1 MQSDGKHPLKGDIL
15 SIRKNEE
22 NNFMDSLKLKD
33 SLYWVGIEDFD
44 MRVFDIIMTTEY
56 GSSFNSYILKG
67 SEHTALFET
76 EKTKFFEDYLRE
88 IEQVTPVSAIDYII
102 MNHTEPDHADG
113 IGELLKLNPEITVVG
128 TAAAINNLKQ
138 IMNRE
143 DFSFRVVKN
152 LETLSLGDI
161 TLEFHL
167 LPNLHWPDTMWTYA
181 KEIKTL
187 FPCDSFGSHFA
198 TKEVLRSLVSDEE
211 GYWKATKY
219 YFDCILGPFRRPF
232 VVNGLKRLETLD
244 VDMICTGH
252 GPVLD
257 SHIDEIVAKYN
268 EWCTPAE
275 KTVRNVVI
283 PYVSAYGYTG
293 ILAQALAAG
302 LKEAGVEAELYDMVE
317 EKDSEKVLAAITAA
331 DGLMV
336 GSPTIVGEAL
346 PPVANLL
353 NGLHAALEKGKPA
366 MAFGSFGW
374 SGEAVP
380 NLTVRLTQLK
390 YNVQEGMR
398 VKFKPSEA
406 DIEAAKERGKQFA
419 ELVKAR

>member
-1 MQSDGKHPLKGDIL
+1 
-15 SIRKNEE
+15 
-22 NNFMDSLKLKD
+22 MDSLKLKD
-33 SLYWVGIEDFD
+33 NLYWVGIEDFD

-67 SEHTALFET
+67 SEATVLFET

-88 IEQVTPVSAIDYII
+88 IEQVTSVKDIKYIV

-113 IGELLKLNPEITVVG
+113 IGELLKLNPEIEVIG
-128 TAAAINNLKQ
+128 TIAAVNNLKQ

-143 DFSFRVVKN
+143 DFKFRVVKN

-161 TLEFHL
+161 TLEFHV

-198 TKEVLRSLVSDEE
+198 TKEVLRSLVTDEE

-268 EWCTPAE
+268 EWCEAPVKE
-275 KTVRNVVI
+275 KKNVVI
-283 PYVSAYGYTG
+283 PYVTAYGYTG
-293 ILAQALAAG
+293 MLAEALAKG
-302 LKEAGVEAELYDMVE
+302 LRENGVDAELYDMVE
-317 EKDSEKVLAAITAA
+317 EKDANKVIEAITAA
-331 DGLMV
+331 DGLLV
-336 GSPTIVGEAL
+336 GSGKGQAGDGIRKLWLERRGSTCINRKADCPEIQRAGRHACQIQAVRSGSCGSGRMRKELRGTGKSPL
-346 PPVANLL
+346 R
-353 NGLHAALEKGKPA
+353 NGLLE
-366 MAFGSFGW
+366 F
-374 SGEAVP
+374 VC
-380 NLTVRLTQLK
+380 LL
-390 YNVQEGMR
+390 
-398 VKFKPSEA
+398 
-406 DIEAAKERGKQFA
+406 
-419 ELVKAR
+419 

>member
-1 MQSDGKHPLKGDIL
+1 
-15 SIRKNEE
+15 
-22 NNFMDSLKLKD
+22 MDSLKLKD
-33 SLYWVGIEDFD
+33 NLYWVGIEDFD

-67 SEHTALFET
+67 SEATVLFET

-88 IEQVTPVSAIDYII
+88 IEQVTSVKDIKYIV

-113 IGELLKLNPEITVVG
+113 IGELLKLNPEIEVIG
-128 TAAAINNLKQ
+128 TIAAVNNLKQ

-143 DFSFRVVKN
+143 DFKFRVVKN

-161 TLEFHL
+161 TLEFHV

-198 TKEVLRSLVSDEE
+198 TKEVLRSLVTDEE

-268 EWCTPAE
+268 EWCEAPVKE
-275 KTVRNVVI
+275 KKNVVI
-283 PYVSAYGYTG
+283 PYVTAYGYTG
-293 ILAQALAAG
+293 MLAKALAKG
-302 LKEAGVEAELYDMVE
+302 LRENGVDAELYDMVE
-317 EKDSEKVLAAITAA
+317 EKDANKIIEAITAA
-331 DGLMV
+331 DGLLV

-380 NLTVRLTQLK
+380 ALTAKLTALK

-406 DIEAAKERGKQFA
+406 DLAAAEECGKNFA

>member
-1 MQSDGKHPLKGDIL
+1 M
-15 SIRKNEE
+15 N
-22 NNFMDSLKLKD
+22 SLKLKEN
-33 SLYWVGIEDFD
+33 LYWVGIEDFD

-67 SEHTALFET
+67 SEKTALFET
-76 EKTKFFEDYLRE
+76 EKTKFFDDYLKE
-88 IEQVTPVSAIDYII
+88 IEQVVPVKEIDYII

-113 IGELLKLNPEITVVG
+113 IGELLKLNPDITVYG
-128 TAAAINNLKQ
+128 TTAAINNLKQ

-143 DFSFRVVKN
+143 DFKFQVVKN

-161 TLEFHL
+161 TLEFHT

-198 TKEVLRSLVSDEE
+198 TKEVLRSLVTDEE

-219 YFDCILGPFRRPF
+219 YFDCILGPFRHPF
-232 VVNGLKRLETLD
+232 VENGLKRLETLD

-257 SHIDEIVAKYN
+257 SHIDEIVAKYK
-268 EWCTPAE
+268 EWCSEPAKDG
-275 KTVRNVVI
+275 KTVVI
-283 PYVSAYGYTG
+283 PYVTAYGYTEM
-293 ILAQALAAG
+293 LAKALAEG
-302 LKEAGVEAELYDMVE
+302 LNESGVKTELYDMVE
-317 EKDSEKVLAAITAA
+317 EKDADKVIAAITAA
-331 DGLMV
+331 DGLLI

-353 NGLHAALEKGKPA
+353 NGLHAALVKGKPA
-366 MAFGSFGW
+366 AAFGSFGW

-380 NLTVRLTQLK
+380 NLSAKLTQLK
-390 YNVQEGMR
+390 YNVQEGLK
-398 VKFKPSEA
+398 VKFKPSDA
-406 DIEAAKERGKQFA
+406 DLAAAKEYGKTFA
-419 ELVKAR
+419 SLLK

>member
-1 MQSDGKHPLKGDIL
+1 
-15 SIRKNEE
+15 
-22 NNFMDSLKLKD
+22 MDSLKLKEN
-33 SLYWVGIEDFD
+33 LYWVGIEDFD

-67 SEHTALFET
+67 SEKTALFET
-76 EKTKFFEDYLRE
+76 EKTKFFDDYLKE
-88 IEQVTPVSAIDYII
+88 IEQVVPVKDIDYII

-113 IGELLKLNPEITVVG
+113 IGELLKLNPDITVYG
-128 TAAAINNLKQ
+128 TTAAINNLKQ

-143 DFSFRVVKN
+143 DFKFQIVKN

-161 TLEFHL
+161 TLEFHA

-198 TKEVLRSLVSDEE
+198 TKEVLRSLVTDEE

-219 YFDCILGPFRRPF
+219 YFDCILGPFRHPF
-232 VVNGLKRLETLD
+232 VENGLKRLETLD

-257 SHIDEIVAKYN
+257 SHIDEIVAKYR
-268 EWCTPAE
+268 EWCTEPAKDG
-275 KTVRNVVI
+275 KTVVI
-283 PYVSAYGYTG
+283 PYVTAYGYTEM
-293 ILAQALAAG
+293 LAKALAEG
-302 LKEAGVEAELYDMVE
+302 LSECGVKTELYDMVE
-317 EKDSEKVLAAITAA
+317 EKDAEKVISAITAA
-331 DGLMV
+331 DGLLI

-353 NGLHAALEKGKPA
+353 NGLHAALVKGKPA
-366 MAFGSFGW
+366 AAFGSFGW

-380 NLTVRLTQLK
+380 NLTAKLTQLK
-390 YNVQEGMR
+390 YNVQEGLK
-398 VKFKPSEA
+398 VKFKPSDA
-406 DIEAAKERGKQFA
+406 DLAAAKEYGKTFA
-419 ELVKAR
+419 ALLK

>member
-1 MQSDGKHPLKGDIL
+1 
-15 SIRKNEE
+15 
-22 NNFMDSLKLKD
+22 MDSLKLKD
-33 SLYWVGIEDFD
+33 NLYWVGIEDFD

-67 SEHTALFET
+67 SEATVLFET

-88 IEQVTPVSAIDYII
+88 IEQVTSVKDIKYIV

-113 IGELLKLNPEITVVG
+113 IGELLKLNPEIEVIG
-128 TAAAINNLKQ
+128 TIAAVNNLKQ

-143 DFSFRVVKN
+143 DFKFRVVKN
-152 LETLSLGDI
+152 LETLSLGNI
-161 TLEFHL
+161 TLEFHV

-198 TKEVLRSLVSDEE
+198 TKEVLRSLVTDEE

-268 EWCTPAE
+268 EWCEAPVKE
-275 KTVRNVVI
+275 KKNVVI
-283 PYVSAYGYTG
+283 PYVTAYGYTG
-293 ILAQALAAG
+293 MLAEALAKG
-302 LKEAGVEAELYDMVE
+302 LRENGVDAELYDMVE
-317 EKDSEKVLAAITAA
+317 EKDANKVIEAITAA
-331 DGLMV
+331 DGLLV

-380 NLTVRLTQLK
+380 ALTAKLTALK

-406 DIEAAKERGKQFA
+406 DLAAAEECGKNFA

>member
-1 MQSDGKHPLKGDIL
+1 
-15 SIRKNEE
+15 
-22 NNFMDSLKLKD
+22 MDSLKLKEN
-33 SLYWVGIEDFD
+33 LYWVGIEDFD

-67 SEHTALFET
+67 SEKTALFET
-76 EKTKFFEDYLRE
+76 EKTKFFDDYLKE
-88 IEQVTPVSAIDYII
+88 IEQVVPVKEIDYII

-113 IGELLKLNPEITVVG
+113 IGELLKLNPDITVYG
-128 TAAAINNLKQ
+128 TTAAINNLKQ

-143 DFSFRVVKN
+143 DFKFQIVKN

-161 TLEFHL
+161 TLEFHT

-198 TKEVLRSLVSDEE
+198 TKEVLRSLVTDEE

-219 YFDCILGPFRRPF
+219 YFDCILGPFRHPF
-232 VVNGLKRLETLD
+232 VENGLKRLEPLD

-257 SHIDEIVAKYN
+257 SHIDEIVAKYK
-268 EWCTPAE
+268 EWCSEPAKDG
-275 KTVRNVVI
+275 KTVVI
-283 PYVSAYGYTG
+283 PYVTAYGYTEM
-293 ILAQALAAG
+293 LAKALAEG
-302 LKEAGVEAELYDMVE
+302 LNESGVKTELYDMVE
-317 EKDSEKVLAAITAA
+317 EKDADKVIAAITAA
-331 DGLMV
+331 DGLLI

-353 NGLHAALEKGKPA
+353 NGLHAALVKGKPA
-366 MAFGSFGW
+366 AAFGSFGW

-380 NLTVRLTQLK
+380 NLSAKLTQLK
-390 YNVQEGMR
+390 YNVQEGLK
-398 VKFKPSEA
+398 VKFKPSDA
-406 DIEAAKERGKQFA
+406 DLAAAKEYGKTFA
-419 ELVKAR
+419 SLLK

>member
-1 MQSDGKHPLKGDIL
+1 M
-15 SIRKNEE
+15 N
-22 NNFMDSLKLKD
+22 SLKLKEN
-33 SLYWVGIEDFD
+33 LYWVGIEDFD

-67 SEHTALFET
+67 SEKTALFET
-76 EKTKFFEDYLRE
+76 EKTKFFDDYLKE
-88 IEQVTPVSAIDYII
+88 IEQVVPVKEIDYII

-113 IGELLKLNPEITVVG
+113 IGELLKLNPDITVYG
-128 TAAAINNLKQ
+128 TTAAINNLKQ

-143 DFSFRVVKN
+143 DFKFQIVKN

-161 TLEFHL
+161 TLEFHT

-198 TKEVLRSLVSDEE
+198 TKEVLRSLVTDEE

-219 YFDCILGPFRRPF
+219 YFDCILGPFRHPF
-232 VVNGLKRLETLD
+232 MENGLKRLETLD

-257 SHIDEIVAKYN
+257 SHIDEIVAKYK
-268 EWCTPAE
+268 EWCSEPAKDG
-275 KTVRNVVI
+275 KTVVI
-283 PYVSAYGYTG
+283 PYVTAYGYTEM
-293 ILAQALAAG
+293 LAKALAEG
-302 LKEAGVEAELYDMVE
+302 LNESGVKTELYDMVE
-317 EKDSEKVLAAITAA
+317 EKDADKVIAAITAA
-331 DGLMV
+331 DGLLI

-353 NGLHAALEKGKPA
+353 NGLHAALVKGKPA
-366 MAFGSFGW
+366 AAFGSFGW

-380 NLTVRLTQLK
+380 NLSAKLTQLK
-390 YNVQEGMR
+390 YNVQEGLK
-398 VKFKPSEA
+398 VKFKPSDA
-406 DIEAAKERGKQFA
+406 DLAAAKEYGKTFA
-419 ELVKAR
+419 SLLK

>member
-1 MQSDGKHPLKGDIL
+1 
-15 SIRKNEE
+15 
-22 NNFMDSLKLKD
+22 MDSLKLKEN
-33 SLYWVGIEDFD
+33 LYWVGIEDFD

-67 SEHTALFET
+67 SEKTALFET
-76 EKTKFFEDYLRE
+76 EKTKFFEDYLKE
-88 IEQVTPVSAIDYII
+88 IEQVVPVKDIDVII

-113 IGELLKLNPEITVVG
+113 IGELLKLNPEITVYG

-138 IMNRE
+138 IMNRD
-143 DFSFRVVKN
+143 DFKFQIVKN
-152 LETLSLGDI
+152 LDTLSLGDI
-161 TLEFHL
+161 TLEFHA

-198 TKEVLRSLVSDEE
+198 TKEVLRSLVTDEE

-219 YFDCILGPFRRPF
+219 YFDCILGPFRHPF
-232 VVNGLKRLETLD
+232 VENGLKRLETLD

-257 SHIDEIVAKYN
+257 SHIDEIVAKYK
-268 EWCTPAE
+268 EWCTDPAKDG
-275 KTVRNVVI
+275 KTVVI
-283 PYVSAYGYTG
+283 PYVTAYGYTG
-293 ILAQALAAG
+293 MLAKALAEG
-302 LKEAGVEAELYDMVE
+302 LAECGVRTELYDMVE
-317 EKDSEKVLAAITAA
+317 ETDAEKVIAAITAA
-331 DGLMV
+331 DGLLI

-353 NGLHAALEKGKPA
+353 NGLHAALVKGKPA
-366 MAFGSFGW
+366 AAFGSFGW

-380 NLTVRLTQLK
+380 NLSARLTQLK
-390 YNVQEGMR
+390 YNVQEGLK

-406 DIEAAKERGKQFA
+406 DLAAAKEYGKTFA
-419 ELVKAR
+419 ALVNG

>member
-1 MQSDGKHPLKGDIL
+1 
-15 SIRKNEE
+15 
-22 NNFMDSLKLKD
+22 MDSLKLKD
-33 SLYWVGIEDFD
+33 NLYWVGIEDFD

-67 SEHTALFET
+67 SEATVLFET

-88 IEQVTPVSAIDYII
+88 IEQVTSVKDIKYIV

-113 IGELLKLNPEITVVG
+113 IGELLKLNPEIEVIG
-128 TAAAINNLKQ
+128 TIAAVNNLKQ

-143 DFSFRVVKN
+143 DFKFRVVKN

-161 TLEFHL
+161 TLEFHV

-198 TKEVLRSLVSDEE
+198 TKEVLRSLVTDEE

-232 VVNGLKRLETLD
+232 VVNGLKRLETMD

-268 EWCTPAE
+268 EWCEAPV
-275 KTVRNVVI
+275 KDKKNVVI
-283 PYVSAYGYTG
+283 PYVTAYGYTG
-293 ILAQALAAG
+293 MLAEALAKG
-302 LKEAGVEAELYDMVE
+302 LRENGVDAELYDMVE
-317 EKDSEKVLAAITAA
+317 EKDADKVIEAITAA
-331 DGLMV
+331 DGLLI

-380 NLTVRLTQLK
+380 ALTAKLTALK

-406 DIEAAKERGKQFA
+406 DLAAAEECGKNFA

>member
-1 MQSDGKHPLKGDIL
+1 
-15 SIRKNEE
+15 
-22 NNFMDSLKLKD
+22 MDSLKLKD
-33 SLYWVGIEDFD
+33 NLYWVGIEDFD

-67 SEHTALFET
+67 SEKTAMFET
-76 EKTKFFEDYLRE
+76 EKTKFFEEYLRE
-88 IEQVTPVSAIDYII
+88 IEQVTPVKDIDYII

-143 DFSFRVVKN
+143 DFKFQTVKN
-152 LETLSLGDI
+152 LETLSLGDV
-161 TLEFHL
+161 TLEFHV
-167 LPNLHWPDTMWTYA
+167 LPNLHWPDTMWTLA

-198 TKEVLRSLVSDEE
+198 TKEVLRSLVTDEE

-219 YFDCILGPFRRPF
+219 YFDCILGPFKTPF
-232 VVNGLKRLETLD
+232 VVNGLNRFDTMD

-257 SHIDEIVAKYN
+257 SHIDEIVAKYR
-268 EWCTPAE
+268 EWCAPVPSS
-275 KTVRNVVI
+275 KTVVI

-293 ILAQALAAG
+293 MLADALAAG
-302 LKEAGVEAELYDMVE
+302 LEEAGVTVKKYDMVE
-317 EKDSEKVLAAITAA
+317 EKDA
-331 DGLMV
+331 DRVIEEMQSAGGILV

-346 PPVANLL
+346 PPIANLL
-353 NGLHAALEKGKPA
+353 NGLHTALVRGKPA
-366 MAFGSFGW
+366 AAFGSYGW

-380 NLTVRLTQLK
+380 NLTARLTQLK
-390 YNVQEGMR
+390 YNVQEGIR
-398 VKFKPSEA
+398 VKFRPSEA
-406 DIEAAKERGKQFA
+406 DLASAKEFGKNFA
-419 ELVKAR
+419 SLLK

>member
-1 MQSDGKHPLKGDIL
+1 
-15 SIRKNEE
+15 
-22 NNFMDSLKLKD
+22 MDSLKLKD
-33 SLYWVGIEDFD
+33 NLYWVGIEDFD

-67 SEHTALFET
+67 SEATVLFET

-88 IEQVTPVSAIDYII
+88 IEQVTSVKDIKYIV

-113 IGELLKLNPEITVVG
+113 IGELLKLNPEIEVIG
-128 TAAAINNLKQ
+128 TIAAVNNLKQ

-143 DFSFRVVKN
+143 DFKFRVVKN

-161 TLEFHL
+161 TLEFHV

-198 TKEVLRSLVSDEE
+198 TKEVLRSLVTDEE

-268 EWCTPAE
+268 EWCEAPVKE
-275 KTVRNVVI
+275 KKNVVI
-283 PYVSAYGYTG
+283 PYVTAYGYTG
-293 ILAQALAAG
+293 MLAEALAKG
-302 LKEAGVEAELYDMVE
+302 LRENGVDVELYDMVE
-317 EKDSEKVLAAITAA
+317 EKDANKVIEAITAA
-331 DGLMV
+331 DGLLV

-380 NLTVRLTQLK
+380 ALTAKLTALK

-406 DIEAAKERGKQFA
+406 DLAAAEECGKNFA

>member
-1 MQSDGKHPLKGDIL
+1 
-15 SIRKNEE
+15 
-22 NNFMDSLKLKD
+22 MDSLKLKEN
-33 SLYWVGIEDFD
+33 LYWVGIEDFD

-67 SEHTALFET
+67 SEKTALFET
-76 EKTKFFEDYLRE
+76 EKTKFFNDYLKE
-88 IEQVTPVSAIDYII
+88 IEQVVPVKEIDYII

-113 IGELLKLNPEITVVG
+113 IGELLKLNPDITVYG
-128 TAAAINNLKQ
+128 TTAAINNLKQ

-143 DFSFRVVKN
+143 DFKFQIVKN

-161 TLEFHL
+161 TLEFHT

-198 TKEVLRSLVSDEE
+198 TKEVLRSLVTDEE

-219 YFDCILGPFRRPF
+219 YFDCILGPFRHPF
-232 VVNGLKRLETLD
+232 VENGLKRLETLD

-257 SHIDEIVAKYN
+257 SHIDEIVAKYK
-268 EWCTPAE
+268 EWCSEPAKDG
-275 KTVRNVVI
+275 KTVVI
-283 PYVSAYGYTG
+283 PYVTAYGYTEM
-293 ILAQALAAG
+293 LAKALAEG
-302 LKEAGVEAELYDMVE
+302 LNESGVKTELYDMVE
-317 EKDSEKVLAAITAA
+317 EKDADKVIAAITAA
-331 DGLMV
+331 DGLLI

-353 NGLHAALEKGKPA
+353 NGLHAALVKGKPA
-366 MAFGSFGW
+366 AAFGSFGW

-380 NLTVRLTQLK
+380 NLSAKLTQLK
-390 YNVQEGMR
+390 YNVQEGLK
-398 VKFKPSEA
+398 VKFKPSDA
-406 DIEAAKERGKQFA
+406 DLAAAKEYGKTFA
-419 ELVKAR
+419 SLLK

>member
-1 MQSDGKHPLKGDIL
+1 M
-15 SIRKNEE
+15 
-22 NNFMDSLKLKD
+22 MDSLKLKEN
-33 SLYWVGIEDFD
+33 LYWVGIEDFD

-56 GSSFNSYILKG
+56 GSSFNSYILRG
-67 SEHTALFET
+67 SEKTALFET
-76 EKTKFFEDYLRE
+76 EKTKFFEDYLKE
-88 IEQVTPVSAIDYII
+88 IEQVTPVSKIDYII

-113 IGELLKLNPEITVVG
+113 IGELLKINPEITVIG
-128 TAAAINNLKQ
+128 TGAAINNLKQ

-143 DFSFRVVKN
+143 DFRFQIVKN

-161 TLEFHL
+161 TLEFHV

-181 KEIKTL
+181 KEIRTL

-198 TKEVLRSLVSDEE
+198 TKEVLRSLVTDEE

-219 YFDCILGPFRRPF
+219 YFDCILGPFRNPF

-257 SHIDEIVAKYN
+257 SHIDEIVEKYR
-268 EWCTPAE
+268 EWCAVQPKDH
-275 KTVRNVVI
+275 KTVVI

-293 ILAQALAAG
+293 MLAEALAEG
-302 LKEAGVEAELYDMVE
+302 IREAGAKAVLYDMVE
-317 EKDSEKVLAAITAA
+317 EKDSARVIEEITAA
-331 DGLMV
+331 DGLLV

-346 PPVANLL
+346 PPVADLL
-353 NGLHAALEKGKPA
+353 NGLHAALVRGKPA
-366 MAFGSFGW
+366 AAFGSYGW

-380 NLTVRLTQLK
+380 NLTAKLTALK
-390 YNVQEGMR
+390 YNVQEGIR
-398 VKFKPSEA
+398 VKFRPSDA
-406 DIEAAKERGKQFA
+406 DLKAAREYGTQFA
-419 ELVKAR
+419 SLLK

>member
-1 MQSDGKHPLKGDIL
+1 M
-15 SIRKNEE
+15 N
-22 NNFMDSLKLKD
+22 SLKLKEN
-33 SLYWVGIEDFD
+33 LYWVGIEDFD

-67 SEHTALFET
+67 SEKTALFET
-76 EKTKFFEDYLRE
+76 EKTKFFDDYLKE
-88 IEQVTPVSAIDYII
+88 IEQVVPVKEIDYII

-113 IGELLKLNPEITVVG
+113 IGELLKLNPDITVYG
-128 TAAAINNLKQ
+128 TTAAINNLKQ

-143 DFSFRVVKN
+143 DFKFQIVKN

-161 TLEFHL
+161 TLEFHT

-198 TKEVLRSLVSDEE
+198 TKEVLRSLVTDEE

-219 YFDCILGPFRRPF
+219 YFDCILGPFRHPF
-232 VVNGLKRLETLD
+232 VENGLKRLETLD

-257 SHIDEIVAKYN
+257 SHIDEIVAKYK
-268 EWCTPAE
+268 EWCSEPAKDG
-275 KTVRNVVI
+275 KTVVI
-283 PYVSAYGYTG
+283 PYVTAYGYTEM
-293 ILAQALAAG
+293 LAKALAEG
-302 LKEAGVEAELYDMVE
+302 LNESGVKTELYDMVE
-317 EKDSEKVLAAITAA
+317 EKDADKVIAAITAA
-331 DGLMV
+331 DGLLI

-353 NGLHAALEKGKPA
+353 NGLHAALVKGKPA
-366 MAFGSFGW
+366 AAFGSFGW

-380 NLTVRLTQLK
+380 NLSAKLTQLK
-390 YNVQEGMR
+390 YNVQEGLK
-398 VKFKPSEA
+398 VKFKPSDA
-406 DIEAAKERGKQFA
+406 DLAAAKEYGKTFA
-419 ELVKAR
+419 SLLK

>member
-1 MQSDGKHPLKGDIL
+1 
-15 SIRKNEE
+15 
-22 NNFMDSLKLKD
+22 MDSLKLKEN
-33 SLYWVGIEDFD
+33 LYWVGIEDFD

-67 SEHTALFET
+67 SEKTALFET
-76 EKTKFFEDYLRE
+76 EKTKFFDDYLKE
-88 IEQVTPVSAIDYII
+88 IEQVVPVKEIDYII

-113 IGELLKLNPEITVVG
+113 IGELLKLNPDITVYG
-128 TAAAINNLKQ
+128 TTAAINNLKQ

-143 DFSFRVVKN
+143 DFKFQIVKN

-161 TLEFHL
+161 TLEFHT

-198 TKEVLRSLVSDEE
+198 TKEVLRSLVTDEE

-219 YFDCILGPFRRPF
+219 YFDCILGPFRHPF
-232 VVNGLKRLETLD
+232 VENGLKRLETLD

-257 SHIDEIVAKYN
+257 SHIDEIVAKYK
-268 EWCTPAE
+268 EWCSEPAKDD
-275 KTVRNVVI
+275 KTVVI
-283 PYVSAYGYTG
+283 PYVTAYGYTEM
-293 ILAQALAAG
+293 LAKALAEG
-302 LKEAGVEAELYDMVE
+302 LNESGVKTELYDMVE
-317 EKDSEKVLAAITAA
+317 EKDADKVIAAITAA
-331 DGLMV
+331 DGLLI

-346 PPVANLL
+346 PPIANLL
-353 NGLHAALEKGKPA
+353 NGLHAALVKGKPA
-366 MAFGSFGW
+366 AAFGSFGW

-380 NLTVRLTQLK
+380 NLSAKLTQLK
-390 YNVQEGMR
+390 YNVQEGLK
-398 VKFKPSEA
+398 VKFKPSDA
-406 DIEAAKERGKQFA
+406 DLAAAKEYGKTFA
-419 ELVKAR
+419 SFLK

>member
-1 MQSDGKHPLKGDIL
+1 
-15 SIRKNEE
+15 
-22 NNFMDSLKLKD
+22 MDSLKLKEN
-33 SLYWVGIEDFD
+33 LYWVGIEDFD

-67 SEHTALFET
+67 SEATVLFET

-88 IEQVTPVSAIDYII
+88 IEQVTSVKDIDYIV

-113 IGELLKLNPEITVVG
+113 IGELLKLNPEITVIG
-128 TAAAINNLKQ
+128 TTAAVNNLKQ

-143 DFSFRVVKN
+143 DFKFRIVKN

-161 TLEFHL
+161 TLEFHA

-198 TKEVLRSLVSDEE
+198 TKEVLRSLVTDEE

-232 VVNGLKRLETLD
+232 VVNGLKRLETMD

-268 EWCTPAE
+268 EWCEAPVKE
-275 KTVRNVVI
+275 KKSVVI
-283 PYVSAYGYTG
+283 PYVTAYGYTG
-293 ILAQALAAG
+293 MLAEALAKG
-302 LKEAGVEAELYDMVE
+302 LRENGVDAELYDMVE
-317 EKDSEKVLAAITAA
+317 EKDADKVIEAITAA
-331 DGLMV
+331 DGLLI

-380 NLTVRLTQLK
+380 ALTAKLTALK

-406 DIEAAKERGKQFA
+406 DLAAAEECGKNFA

>member
-1 MQSDGKHPLKGDIL
+1 
-15 SIRKNEE
+15 
-22 NNFMDSLKLKD
+22 MDSLKLKEN
-33 SLYWVGIEDFD
+33 LYWVGIEDFD

-67 SEHTALFET
+67 SEKTALFET
-76 EKTKFFEDYLRE
+76 EKTKFFDDYLKE
-88 IEQVTPVSAIDYII
+88 IEQVVPVKEIDYII

-113 IGELLKLNPEITVVG
+113 IGELLKLNPDITVYG
-128 TAAAINNLKQ
+128 TTAAINNLKQ

-143 DFSFRVVKN
+143 DFKFQIVKN

-161 TLEFHL
+161 TLEFHT

-198 TKEVLRSLVSDEE
+198 TKEVLRSLVTDEE

-219 YFDCILGPFRRPF
+219 YFDCILGPFRHPF
-232 VVNGLKRLETLD
+232 VENGLKRLETLD

-257 SHIDEIVAKYN
+257 SHIDEIVAKYK
-268 EWCTPAE
+268 EWCSEPAKDG
-275 KTVRNVVI
+275 KTVVI
-283 PYVSAYGYTG
+283 PYVTAYGYTEM
-293 ILAQALAAG
+293 LAKALAEG
-302 LKEAGVEAELYDMVE
+302 LNESGVKTELYDMVE
-317 EKDSEKVLAAITAA
+317 EKDADKVIAAITAA
-331 DGLMV
+331 DGLLI

-346 PPVANLL
+346 PPIANLL
-353 NGLHAALEKGKPA
+353 NGLHAALVKGKPA
-366 MAFGSFGW
+366 AAFGSFGW

-380 NLTVRLTQLK
+380 NLSAKLTQLK
-390 YNVQEGMR
+390 YNVQEGLK
-398 VKFKPSEA
+398 VKFKPSDA
-406 DIEAAKERGKQFA
+406 DLAAAKEYGKTFA
-419 ELVKAR
+419 SLLK

>member
-1 MQSDGKHPLKGDIL
+1 
-15 SIRKNEE
+15 
-22 NNFMDSLKLKD
+22 MDSLKLKD
-33 SLYWVGIEDFD
+33 NLYWVGIEDFD

-67 SEHTALFET
+67 SEATVLFET

-88 IEQVTPVSAIDYII
+88 IEQVTSVKDIKYIV

-113 IGELLKLNPEITVVG
+113 IGELLKLNPEIEVIGTV
-128 TAAAINNLKQ
+128 AAVNNLKQ

-143 DFSFRVVKN
+143 DFKFRVVKN

-161 TLEFHL
+161 TLEFHV

-198 TKEVLRSLVSDEE
+198 TKEVLRSLVTDEE

-268 EWCTPAE
+268 EWCEAPVKE
-275 KTVRNVVI
+275 KKNVVI
-283 PYVSAYGYTG
+283 PYVTAYGYTG
-293 ILAQALAAG
+293 MLAEALAKG
-302 LKEAGVEAELYDMVE
+302 LRENGVDAELYDMVE
-317 EKDSEKVLAAITAA
+317 EKDANKVIEAITAA
-331 DGLMV
+331 DGLLV

-380 NLTVRLTQLK
+380 ALTAKLTALK

-406 DIEAAKERGKQFA
+406 DLAAAEECGKNFA

>member
-1 MQSDGKHPLKGDIL
+1 
-15 SIRKNEE
+15 
-22 NNFMDSLKLKD
+22 MDSLKLKD
-33 SLYWVGIEDFD
+33 NLYWVGIEDFD

-67 SEHTALFET
+67 SEATVLFET

-88 IEQVTPVSAIDYII
+88 IEQVTSVKDIKYIV

-113 IGELLKLNPEITVVG
+113 IGELLKLNPEIEVIG
-128 TAAAINNLKQ
+128 TIAAVNNLKQ

-143 DFSFRVVKN
+143 DFKFRVVKN

-161 TLEFHL
+161 TLEFHV

-198 TKEVLRSLVSDEE
+198 TKEVLRSLVTDEE

-268 EWCTPAE
+268 EWCEAPVKE
-275 KTVRNVVI
+275 KKNVVI
-283 PYVSAYGYTG
+283 PYVTAYGYTG
-293 ILAQALAAG
+293 MLAEALAKG
-302 LKEAGVEAELYDMVE
+302 LRENGVDAELYDMVE
-317 EKDSEKVLAAITAA
+317 EKDANKVIEAITAA
-331 DGLMV
+331 DGLLV

-380 NLTVRLTQLK
+380 ALTAKLTALK

-406 DIEAAKERGKQFA
+406 DLAAAEECGKNFA

>member
-1 MQSDGKHPLKGDIL
+1 
-15 SIRKNEE
+15 
-22 NNFMDSLKLKD
+22 MDSLKLKD
-33 SLYWVGIEDFD
+33 NLYWVGIEDFD

-67 SEHTALFET
+67 SEATVLFET

-88 IEQVTPVSAIDYII
+88 IEQVTSVKDIKYIV

-113 IGELLKLNPEITVVG
+113 IGELLKLNPEIEVIG
-128 TAAAINNLKQ
+128 TIAAVNNLKQ

-143 DFSFRVVKN
+143 DFKFRVVKN

-161 TLEFHL
+161 TLEFHV

-198 TKEVLRSLVSDEE
+198 TKEVLRSLVTDEE

-244 VDMICTGH
+244 VHMICTGH
-252 GPVLD
+252 PPVLD

-268 EWCTPAE
+268 EWCEAPVKE
-275 KTVRNVVI
+275 KKNVVI
-283 PYVSAYGYTG
+283 PYVTAYGYTG
-293 ILAQALAAG
+293 MLAEALAKG
-302 LKEAGVEAELYDMVE
+302 LRENGVDAELYDMVE
-317 EKDSEKVLAAITAA
+317 EKDANKVIEAITAA
-331 DGLMV
+331 DGLLV

-380 NLTVRLTQLK
+380 ALTAKLTALK

-406 DIEAAKERGKQFA
+406 DLAAAEECGKNFA

>member
-1 MQSDGKHPLKGDIL
+1 
-15 SIRKNEE
+15 
-22 NNFMDSLKLKD
+22 MDSLKLKD
-33 SLYWVGIEDFD
+33 NLYWVGIEDFD

-67 SEHTALFET
+67 SEATVLFET

-88 IEQVTPVSAIDYII
+88 IEQVTSVKDIKYIV

-113 IGELLKLNPEITVVG
+113 IGELLKLDPEIEVIG
-128 TAAAINNLKQ
+128 TIAAVNNLKQ

-143 DFSFRVVKN
+143 DFKFRVVKN

-161 TLEFHL
+161 TLEFHV

-198 TKEVLRSLVSDEE
+198 TKEVLRSLVTDEE

-268 EWCTPAE
+268 EWCEAPVKE
-275 KTVRNVVI
+275 KKNVVI
-283 PYVSAYGYTG
+283 LYVTAYGYTG
-293 ILAQALAAG
+293 MLAEALAKG
-302 LKEAGVEAELYDMVE
+302 LRENGVDAELYDMVE
-317 EKDSEKVLAAITAA
+317 EKDANKVIEAITAA
-331 DGLMV
+331 DGLLV

-380 NLTVRLTQLK
+380 ALTAKLTALK

-406 DIEAAKERGKQFA
+406 DLAAAEECGKNFA

>member
-1 MQSDGKHPLKGDIL
+1 
-15 SIRKNEE
+15 
-22 NNFMDSLKLKD
+22 MDSLKLKD
-33 SLYWVGIEDFD
+33 NLYWVGIEDFD

-67 SEHTALFET
+67 SEATVLFET

-88 IEQVTPVSAIDYII
+88 IERVTSVKDIKYIV

-113 IGELLKLNPEITVVG
+113 IGELLKLNPEIEVIG
-128 TAAAINNLKQ
+128 TIAAVNNLKQ

-143 DFSFRVVKN
+143 DFKFRVVKN

-161 TLEFHL
+161 TLEFHV

-198 TKEVLRSLVSDEE
+198 TKEVLRSLVTDEE

-268 EWCTPAE
+268 EWCEAPVKE
-275 KTVRNVVI
+275 KKNVVI
-283 PYVSAYGYTG
+283 PYVTAYGYTG
-293 ILAQALAAG
+293 MLAKALAKG
-302 LKEAGVEAELYDMVE
+302 LRENGVDVELYDMVE
-317 EKDSEKVLAAITAA
+317 EKDANKVIEAITAA
-331 DGLMV
+331 DGLLV

-380 NLTVRLTQLK
+380 ALTAKLTALK

-406 DIEAAKERGKQFA
+406 DLAAAEECGKNFA

>member
-1 MQSDGKHPLKGDIL
+1 
-15 SIRKNEE
+15 
-22 NNFMDSLKLKD
+22 MDSLKLKD
-33 SLYWVGIEDFD
+33 NLYWVGIEDFD

-56 GSSFNSYILKG
+56 GSSFNSYILQG
-67 SEHTALFET
+67 SEATVLFET

-88 IEQVTPVSAIDYII
+88 IEQVTSVNDIKYIV

-113 IGELLKLNPEITVVG
+113 IGELLKLNPEIEVIGTV
-128 TAAAINNLKQ
+128 AAVNNLKQ

-143 DFSFRVVKN
+143 DFKFRIVKN

-161 TLEFHL
+161 TLEFHV

-198 TKEVLRSLVSDEE
+198 TKEVLRSLVTDEE

-268 EWCTPAE
+268 EWCEAPVKE
-275 KTVRNVVI
+275 KKNVVI
-283 PYVSAYGYTG
+283 PYVTAYGYTG
-293 ILAQALAAG
+293 MLAEALAKG
-302 LKEAGVEAELYDMVE
+302 LRENGVDVELYDMVE
-317 EKDSEKVLAAITAA
+317 EKDANKVIEAITAA
-331 DGLMV
+331 DGLLV

-380 NLTVRLTQLK
+380 ALTAKLTALK
-390 YNVQEGMR
+390 YNVQEGIR

-406 DIEAAKERGKQFA
+406 DLAAAEECGKNFA

>member
-1 MQSDGKHPLKGDIL
+1 
-15 SIRKNEE
+15 
-22 NNFMDSLKLKD
+22 MDSLKLKD
-33 SLYWVGIEDFD
+33 NLYWVGIEDFD

-67 SEHTALFET
+67 SEATVLFET

-88 IEQVTPVSAIDYII
+88 IEQVTSVKDIKYIV

-113 IGELLKLNPEITVVG
+113 IGELLKLNPEIEVIG
-128 TAAAINNLKQ
+128 TIAAVNNLKQ

-143 DFSFRVVKN
+143 DFKFRVVRN

-161 TLEFHL
+161 TLEFHV

-198 TKEVLRSLVSDEE
+198 TKEVLRSLVTDEE

-268 EWCTPAE
+268 EWCEAPVKE
-275 KTVRNVVI
+275 KKNVVI
-283 PYVSAYGYTG
+283 PYVTAYGYTG
-293 ILAQALAAG
+293 MLAEALAKG
-302 LKEAGVEAELYDMVE
+302 LRENGVDAELYDMVE
-317 EKDSEKVLAAITAA
+317 EKDANKVIEAITAA
-331 DGLMV
+331 DGLLV

-380 NLTVRLTQLK
+380 ALTAKLTALK

-406 DIEAAKERGKQFA
+406 DLAAAEECGKNFA

>member
-1 MQSDGKHPLKGDIL
+1 
-15 SIRKNEE
+15 
-22 NNFMDSLKLKD
+22 MDSLKLKD
-33 SLYWVGIEDFD
+33 NLYWVGIEDFD
-44 MRVFDIIMTTEY
+44 MRTFDIIMTTEY
-56 GSSFNSYILKG
+56 GSSFNSYLLRG
-67 SEHTALFET
+67 SEATVLFET

-88 IEQVTPVSAIDYII
+88 IEQVTSVQDIDYII

-113 IGELLKLNPEITVVG
+113 IGELLKLNPDITVVG
-128 TAAAINNLKQ
+128 TAAAVNNLKQ

-143 DFSFRVVKN
+143 DFKFRVVKN

-161 TLEFHL
+161 TLEFHA

-198 TKEVLRSLVSDEE
+198 TKEVLRSLVTDEE

-232 VVNGLKRLETLD
+232 VVNGLQRLAGMD
-244 VDMICTGH
+244 VDLICTGH

-257 SHIDEIVAKYN
+257 SHIDEIVAKYT
-268 EWCTPAE
+268 EWCEAPVKE
-275 KTVRNVVI
+275 KKNVVI
-283 PYVSAYGYTG
+283 PYVSAYGYTAS
-293 ILAQALAAG
+293 LAEALAKG
-302 LKEAGVEAELYDMVE
+302 LREGGVDVTLYDMVE
-317 EKDSEKVLAAITAA
+317 EKDADKVIEEITAA
-331 DGLMV
+331 DGLLV

-380 NLTVRLTQLK
+380 ALTAKLTALK
-390 YNVQEGMR
+390 YNVQEGLR

-406 DIEAAKERGKQFA
+406 DLAAAEECGKNFA

>member
-1 MQSDGKHPLKGDIL
+1 
-15 SIRKNEE
+15 
-22 NNFMDSLKLKD
+22 MDSLKLKD
-33 SLYWVGIEDFD
+33 NLYWVGIEDFD

-67 SEHTALFET
+67 SEATVLFET

-88 IEQVTPVSAIDYII
+88 IEQVTSVKDIKYIV

-113 IGELLKLNPEITVVG
+113 IGELLKLNPEIEVIG
-128 TAAAINNLKQ
+128 TIAAVNNLKQ

-143 DFSFRVVKN
+143 DFKFRVVKN

-161 TLEFHL
+161 TLEFHV

-198 TKEVLRSLVSDEE
+198 TKEVLRSLVTDEE

-257 SHIDEIVAKYN
+257 SHIDEIIAKYN
-268 EWCTPAE
+268 EWCEAPVKE
-275 KTVRNVVI
+275 KKNVVI
-283 PYVSAYGYTG
+283 PYVTAYGYTG
-293 ILAQALAAG
+293 MLAEALAKG
-302 LKEAGVEAELYDMVE
+302 LRENGVDAELYDMVE
-317 EKDSEKVLAAITAA
+317 EKDANKVIEAITAA
-331 DGLMV
+331 DGLLV

-380 NLTVRLTQLK
+380 ALTAKLTALK

-406 DIEAAKERGKQFA
+406 DLAAAEECGKNFA

>member
-1 MQSDGKHPLKGDIL
+1 
-15 SIRKNEE
+15 
-22 NNFMDSLKLKD
+22 MDSLKLKD
-33 SLYWVGIEDFD
+33 NLYWVGIEDFD

-67 SEHTALFET
+67 SEATVLFET

-88 IEQVTPVSAIDYII
+88 IEQVTSVKDIKYIV

-113 IGELLKLNPEITVVG
+113 IGELLKLNPEIEVIGT
-128 TAAAINNLKQ
+128 TAAVNNLKQ

-143 DFSFRVVKN
+143 DFRFRVVKN

-161 TLEFHL
+161 TLEFHV

-198 TKEVLRSLVSDEE
+198 TKEVLRSLVTDEE

-268 EWCTPAE
+268 EWCEAPVKE
-275 KTVRNVVI
+275 KKNVVI
-283 PYVSAYGYTG
+283 PYVTAYGYTG
-293 ILAQALAAG
+293 MLAEALAKG
-302 LKEAGVEAELYDMVE
+302 LRENGVDVALYDMVE
-317 EKDSEKVLAAITAA
+317 EKDANKVIEAITAA
-331 DGLMV
+331 DGLLV

-380 NLTVRLTQLK
+380 ALTAKLTALK

-406 DIEAAKERGKQFA
+406 DLAAAEECGKNFA

>member
-1 MQSDGKHPLKGDIL
+1 
-15 SIRKNEE
+15 
-22 NNFMDSLKLKD
+22 MDSLKLKEN
-33 SLYWVGIEDFD
+33 LYWVGIEDFD

-67 SEHTALFET
+67 SEKTALFET
-76 EKTKFFEDYLRE
+76 EKTKFFDDYLKE
-88 IEQVTPVSAIDYII
+88 IEQVVPVKNIDYII

-113 IGELLKLNPEITVVG
+113 IGELLKLNPDITVYG
-128 TAAAINNLKQ
+128 TTAAINNLKQ

-143 DFSFRVVKN
+143 DFKFQIVKN

-161 TLEFHL
+161 TLEFHT

-198 TKEVLRSLVSDEE
+198 TKEVLRSLVTDEE

-219 YFDCILGPFRRPF
+219 YFDCILGPFRHPF
-232 VVNGLKRLETLD
+232 VENGLKRLETLD

-257 SHIDEIVAKYN
+257 SHIDEILAKYK
-268 EWCTPAE
+268 EWCSEPAKDG
-275 KTVRNVVI
+275 KTVVI
-283 PYVSAYGYTG
+283 PYVTAYGYTEM
-293 ILAQALAAG
+293 LAKALAEG
-302 LKEAGVEAELYDMVE
+302 LNESGVKTELYDMVE
-317 EKDSEKVLAAITAA
+317 EKDADKVIAAITAA
-331 DGLMV
+331 DGLLI

-353 NGLHAALEKGKPA
+353 NGLHAALVKGKPA
-366 MAFGSFGW
+366 AAFGSFGW

-380 NLTVRLTQLK
+380 NLSAKLTQLK
-390 YNVQEGMR
+390 YNVQEGLK
-398 VKFKPSEA
+398 VKFKPSDA
-406 DIEAAKERGKQFA
+406 DLAAAKEYGKTFA
-419 ELVKAR
+419 SLLK

>member
-1 MQSDGKHPLKGDIL
+1 
-15 SIRKNEE
+15 
-22 NNFMDSLKLKD
+22 MDSLKLKEN
-33 SLYWVGIEDFD
+33 LYWVGIEDFD

-67 SEHTALFET
+67 SEKTALFET
-76 EKTKFFEDYLRE
+76 EKTKFFDDYLKE
-88 IEQVTPVSAIDYII
+88 IEQVVPVKEIDYII

-113 IGELLKLNPEITVVG
+113 IGELLKLNPDITVYG
-128 TAAAINNLKQ
+128 TTAAINNLKQ

-143 DFSFRVVKN
+143 DFKFQIVKN

-161 TLEFHL
+161 TLEFHT

-219 YFDCILGPFRRPF
+219 SFDCILGPFRHPF
-232 VVNGLKRLETLD
+232 VENGLKRLETLD

-257 SHIDEIVAKYN
+257 SHIDEIVAKYK
-268 EWCTPAE
+268 EWCSEPAKDG
-275 KTVRNVVI
+275 KTVVI
-283 PYVSAYGYTG
+283 PYVTAYGYTEM
-293 ILAQALAAG
+293 LAKALAEG
-302 LKEAGVEAELYDMVE
+302 LNESGVKTELYDMVE
-317 EKDSEKVLAAITAA
+317 EKDADKVIAAITAA
-331 DGLMV
+331 DGLLI

-353 NGLHAALEKGKPA
+353 NGLHAALVKGKPA
-366 MAFGSFGW
+366 AAFGSFGW

-380 NLTVRLTQLK
+380 NLSAKLTQLK
-390 YNVQEGMR
+390 YNVQEGLK
-398 VKFKPSEA
+398 VKFKPSDA
-406 DIEAAKERGKQFA
+406 DLAAAKEYGKTFA
-419 ELVKAR
+419 SLLK